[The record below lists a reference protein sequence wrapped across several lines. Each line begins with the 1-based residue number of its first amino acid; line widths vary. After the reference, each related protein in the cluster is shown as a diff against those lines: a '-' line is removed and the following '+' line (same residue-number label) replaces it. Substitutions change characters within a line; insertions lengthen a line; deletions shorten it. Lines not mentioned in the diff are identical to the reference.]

1 MKKFNSVLITGGA
14 KRIGRSI
21 VKFLANAG
29 LNIAIQYNNSSKE
42 AKKLELEFKNYKK
55 KFVSLQFDFENSKNI
70 EKFYKNLQKKFGNI
84 DLLINNASAF
94 DFDTI
99 KTSTNQTFD
108 KHINIFSIN

>member
-42 AKKLELEFKNYKK
+42 AKKVVLILKKLE
-55 KFVSLQFDFENSKNI
+55 I
-70 EKFYKNLQKKFGNI
+70 
-84 DLLINNASAF
+84 LLRLRQLF
-94 DFDTI
+94 P
-99 KTSTNQTFD
+99 
-108 KHINIFSIN
+108 